1 MNRRSKIMNPERQKL
16 KYSIIFPTF
25 LVIIMWLVKFIEYS
39 LDISF
44 AEYGI
49 FPLKIKN
56 LTGIIFSPFIHGDF
70 KHLISNTFPIF
81 FFGVTLFYFY
91 RKYAYKIFFLI
102 FFITGFLVWLTARES
117 YHIGASGILYG
128 LAFFLIFSGLITKNR
143 ALTAVSFILIFLYG
157 SLIWGVFPS
166 DEKISWESHLL
177 GAISGFLISISFAKY
192 FSESEVIEN
201 VSSENSNIS
210 ITDNQYSDIEYFYKE
225 EVEEIY

>member
-1 MNRRSKIMNPERQKL
+1 
-16 KYSIIFPTF
+16 
-25 LVIIMWLVKFIEYS
+25 
-39 LDISF
+39 
-44 AEYGI
+44 
-49 FPLKIKN
+49 
-56 LTGIIFSPFIHGDF
+56 
-70 KHLISNTFPIF
+70 
-81 FFGVTLFYFY
+81 
-91 RKYAYKIFFLI
+91 
-102 FFITGFLVWLTARES
+102 
-117 YHIGASGILYG
+117 